1 MRMHKRVISR
11 EPQATA
17 MPPPSPLTRWFRRAV
32 VQRSLH
38 RQLLLWLLLPQ
49 LVLWLAAAFVTYN
62 VAERYASR
70 GIDASLLQATRSL
83 ARQVKP
89 MSDGL
94 FIDFPRAA
102 QDIIEADPDDRV
114 YYMVSTPPG
123 KFILGNKQLPLPP
136 GMEAP
141 RLGEPVF
148 YDATLDKVRIRLA
161 ALFLPIG
168 EKAKD
173 GSPGQV
179 LLVQIARSQTSRDE
193 LAKSILQ
200 DTVLPLSAL
209 IVLMTMIVWAG
220 IRAGLAPLAR
230 LRSLVEDRA
239 PNDLAP
245 LELTAAPQELRSLVK
260 ALNQLLAAVQESI
273 AAQRRFIS
281 NAAHQLR
288 TPLAGLKSQTE
299 IALKANRDAE
309 LATRLERVHEGAVRS
324 AHLVNQLLTL
334 TRAEPEAAGALPRSS
349 VDLRALVVALVAENV
364 PRALQA
370 GIDLGLEDASADA
383 SIDQSADTSAGDA
396 TNADTAA
403 ASEAARHTVPYATAH
418 AANAGR
424 PPSEPT
430 VANTEPVRVLGAEL
444 LLREA
449 VFNLVDNAI
458 RYAGRGA
465 EVTVSVRRQGADAL
479 VDVTDNGP
487 GLPPDQLEAVFGR
500 FVRAT
505 HEGSGCG
512 LGLAIVREIAQRHRG
527 DVTLHAASPHGLRA
541 RLRLPLAE
549 SVQDVNERL
558 T

>member
-1 MRMHKRVISR
+1 
-11 EPQATA
+11 
-17 MPPPSPLTRWFRRAV
+17 MPSLSPFTRWFRRAV

-136 GMEAP
+136 GVEAP
-141 RLGEPVF
+141 RLGEAVF
-148 YDATLDKVRIRLA
+148 YDGKLDKVRIRLA

-173 GSPGQV
+173 GSTGQV
-179 LLVQIARSQTSRDE
+179 LLVQIARSQASRDE
-193 LAKSILQ
+193 LARSILQ

-230 LRSLVEDRA
+230 LRALVEDRA

-245 LELTAAPQELRSLVK
+245 LELTAAPQELRSLVQ

-370 GIDLGLEDASADA
+370 GIDLGLEDAPAD
-383 SIDQSADTSAGDA
+383 STGDSTGHA
-396 TNADTAA
+396 TGDSTGG
-403 ASEAARHTVPYATAH
+403 ETGHATEH
-418 AANAGR
+418 AAGPANHAPPANA
-424 PPSEPT
+424 EL
-430 VANTEPVRVLGAEL
+430 VRVTGAEL

-465 EVTVSVRRQGADAL
+465 EVTVSVRREGSQAI
-479 VDVTDNGP
+479 VEVTDNGP
-487 GLPPDQLEAVFGR
+487 GLPADQREAVFGR

-512 LGLAIVREIAQRHRG
+512 LGLAIVREIAQRHHG
-527 DVTLHAASPHGLRA
+527 DVTLHAVTPHGLRA

>member
-1 MRMHKRVISR
+1 
-11 EPQATA
+11 

-38 RQLLLWLLLPQ
+38 RQLLLWLLFPQ

-136 GMEAP
+136 GVEAP

-148 YDATLDKVRIRLA
+148 YDAKLDKVRIRLA

-230 LRSLVEDRA
+230 LRALVEDRA

-245 LELTAAPQELRSLVK
+245 LELTAAPQELRSLVQ

-334 TRAEPEAAGALPRSS
+334 TRAEPEAAGALPRCR

-383 SIDQSADTSAGDA
+383 AMDPTTDA
-396 TNADTAA
+396 TTGAESATRP
-403 ASEAARHTVPYATAH
+403 ASEDTD
-418 AANAGR
+418 AN
-424 PPSEPT
+424 SES
-430 VANTEPVRVLGAEL
+430 VRVTGAEV

-458 RYAGRGA
+458 RYAGRGT
-465 EVTVSVRRQGADAL
+465 EVTVSVRRDGPHAI
-479 VDVTDNGP
+479 VEVTDNGP
-487 GLPPDQLEAVFGR
+487 GLPADQLETVFGR

-512 LGLAIVREIAQRHRG
+512 LGLAIVREIAQRHHG
-527 DVTLHAASPHGLRA
+527 DVTLQAVNPHGLRA

-549 SVQDVNERL
+549 SVQTLNERL

>member
-1 MRMHKRVISR
+1 
-11 EPQATA
+11 
-17 MPPPSPLTRWFRRAV
+17 MPPPSFLARWFRRAV

-136 GMEAP
+136 GVEAP

-168 EKAKD
+168 DKAKD
-173 GSPGQV
+173 GTPGQV

-193 LAKSILQ
+193 LAKSILL

-230 LRSLVEDRA
+230 LRALVEDRA

-245 LELTAAPQELRSLVK
+245 LELTAAPQELRSLVQ

-299 IALKANRDAE
+299 IALKSNRDAE

-334 TRAEPEAAGALPRSS
+334 TRAEPEAASALPRCS
-349 VDLRALVVALVAENV
+349 VDLRALVVTLVAEGV

-370 GIDLGLEDASADA
+370 GVDLGIEDAPEDS
-383 SIDQSADTSAGDA
+383 
-396 TNADTAA
+396 
-403 ASEAARHTVPYATAH
+403 
-418 AANAGR
+418 AAN
-424 PPSEPT
+424 SES
-430 VANTEPVRVLGAEL
+430 VRVTGAEV

-465 EVTVSVRRQGADAL
+465 EVTVSVKRQGKHA
-479 VDVTDNGP
+479 VVEVTDNGP
-487 GLPPDQLEAVFGR
+487 GLPADQLEAVFGR

-512 LGLAIVREIAQRHRG
+512 LGLAIVREIAQRHHG
-527 DVTLHAASPHGLRA
+527 AVTLHPVAPHGLRA
-541 RLRLPLAE
+541 RLRLPLVE
-549 SVQDVNERL
+549 SVQDLNERL

>member
-1 MRMHKRVISR
+1 
-11 EPQATA
+11 
-17 MPPPSPLTRWFRRAV
+17 MPVPSPLTRWFRRAV

-114 YYMVSTPPG
+114 YYMASTPPG

-136 GMEAP
+136 GVEAP

-168 EKAKD
+168 DKAKD
-173 GSPGQV
+173 GTPGQV

-193 LAKSILQ
+193 LAKSILL

-230 LRSLVEDRA
+230 LRALVEDRA

-245 LELTAAPQELRSLVK
+245 LELTAAPQELRSLVR

-299 IALKANRDAE
+299 IALKSNRDAE

-349 VDLRALVVALVAENV
+349 VDLRALVVALVAEGV

-370 GIDLGLEDASADA
+370 GIDLGIEDAPE
-383 SIDQSADTSAGDA
+383 DTPP
-396 TNADTAA
+396 NAE
-403 ASEAARHTVPYATAH
+403 S
-418 AANAGR
+418 
-424 PPSEPT
+424 
-430 VANTEPVRVLGAEL
+430 VRVTGAEV

-465 EVTVSVRRQGADAL
+465 EVTVSVKRQGKHA
-479 VDVTDNGP
+479 VVEVTDNGP
-487 GLPPDQLEAVFGR
+487 GLPADQLEAVFGR

-512 LGLAIVREIAQRHRG
+512 LGLAIVREIAQRHHG
-527 DVTLHAASPHGLRA
+527 EVTLHAVAPHGLCA

>member
-1 MRMHKRVISR
+1 
-11 EPQATA
+11 

-136 GMEAP
+136 GVEAP
-141 RLGEPVF
+141 LLGEPVF

-168 EKAKD
+168 DKAKD
-173 GSPGQV
+173 GGAGQV
-179 LLVQIARSQTSRDE
+179 LLVQIARSQASRDE
-193 LAKSILQ
+193 LAKSILL

-230 LRSLVEDRA
+230 LRALVEDRA

-245 LELTAAPQELRSLVK
+245 LELAAAPQELRSLVQ

-299 IALKANRDAE
+299 IALKSNRDAE

-334 TRAEPEAAGALPRSS
+334 TRAEPEAAGALPRCS
-349 VDLRALVVALVAENV
+349 VDLRALVVALVAEGV

-370 GIDLGLEDASADA
+370 GIDLGIEDA
-383 SIDQSADTSAGDA
+383 
-396 TNADTAA
+396 
-403 ASEAARHTVPYATAH
+403 
-418 AANAGR
+418 
-424 PPSEPT
+424 PPN
-430 VANTEPVRVLGAEL
+430 VEPVRVTGAEV

-465 EVTVSVRRQGADAL
+465 EVTVSVKRQGTDA
-479 VDVTDNGP
+479 VVEVTDNGP
-487 GLPPDQLEAVFGR
+487 GLPADQLEAVFGR

-512 LGLAIVREIAQRHRG
+512 LGLAIVREIAQRHHG
-527 DVTLHAASPHGLRA
+527 AVTLHPVAPHGLCA

-549 SVQDVNERL
+549 SVQNVNERL